1 MQHVTGERLIAL
13 AATVATV
20 LAALSGIAAAVVLTQ
35 WDPPRALLAAGAV
48 LAGIAA
54 LVTGV
59 AAWRAA
65 DRALLAVAVSVLA
78 FALSSAVSGIA
89 ITVLVVVAQGALVA
103 AGVIVA
109 RAARGTRRA
118 LGWTVVVAAVGWFV
132 TLLALSTIPLV
143 ALSQVALDV
152 AVALPYVL
160 QTVAYLAAALL
171 VAVPLFRP
179 VRAGAAHL
187 WDTAQVR

>member
-1 MQHVTGERLIAL
+1 MQHVTGERLISL

-20 LAALSGIAAAVVLTQ
+20 LAALSGLAAAVVLTQ
-35 WDPPRALLAAGAV
+35 WDPPRALLVAGAV
-48 LAGIAA
+48 LAGVAA
-54 LVTGV
+54 LATGV
-59 AAWRAA
+59 AAWRTKE
-65 DRALLAVAVSVLA
+65 RALLAVAVSVLA

-89 ITVLVVVAQGALVA
+89 VTVLVVVAQGALLA

-109 RAARGTRRA
+109 RAARGARRA
-118 LGWTVVVAAVGWFV
+118 LGWIVAVAAVGWFV

-160 QTVAYLAAALL
+160 QAAAYLAAALL
-171 VAVPLFRP
+171 VAVPLVRP
-179 VRAGAAHL
+179 VRAGAARL

>member
-1 MQHVTGERLIAL
+1 MQHVTGERLISL

-20 LAALSGIAAAVVLTQ
+20 LAALSGLAAAVVLTQ
-35 WDPPRALLAAGAV
+35 WDPPRALLVAGAV
-48 LAGIAA
+48 LAGVAA
-54 LVTGV
+54 LATGV
-59 AAWRAA
+59 AAWRTKE
-65 DRALLAVAVSVLA
+65 RALLAVAVSVLA

-89 ITVLVVVAQGALVA
+89 VTVLVVVAQGALLA

-109 RAARGTRRA
+109 RAARGARRA
-118 LGWTVVVAAVGWFV
+118 LGWVVAVAAVGWFV

-160 QTVAYLAAALL
+160 QAAAYLAAALL
-171 VAVPLFRP
+171 VAVPLVRP